1 MATTTSPPGR
11 RLVRAFVS
19 EAEPGMRKLIVGM
32 LTAEAWSE
40 PAASDAA
47 VPAATSTT
55 GDPHTEGA
63 DTEALLTRPTLR
75 WTADIDLADP
85 K

>member
-1 MATTTSPPGR
+1 MATTTSPPVR
-11 RLVRAFVS
+11 RLVRAFGS

-32 LTAEAWSE
+32 LTAEAWSD
-40 PAASDAA
+40 PAADNAA
-47 VPAATSTT
+47 VPTATSTAV
-55 GDPHTEGA
+55 GD
-63 DTEALLTRPTLR
+63 DTEAALTRRMLR